1 MKYQLIIFDW
11 DGTLMDSLDK
21 IVLCMQQAAQKVA
34 IPVPS
39 EEAVKHIIG
48 LSLEKAAEQLFPAL
62 PYGKQQALVD
72 AYRDQYHANQHI
84 DTPFYNGISEL
95 LINLQ
100 QRGYL
105 LAVATGKGRVGL
117 DRMIAK
123 TNTSTLFNATV
134 CADEA
139 NSKPDPLMI
148 RQLLDKLSISADQ
161 AIMIGDSIYDL
172 EMAANAGV
180 DSLGVSYGVHSAELL
195 MQARPK
201 AILNCLATELDSYI

>member
-39 EEAVKHIIG
+39 EASVKNIIG
-48 LSLEKAAEQLFPAL
+48 LSLEKAAEQLFPLL
-62 PYGKQQALVD
+62 PIVKQQALVD
-72 AYRDQYHANQHI
+72 AYREQYHVNQHI
-84 DTPFYNGISEL
+84 ETPFYNGIAEM

-100 QRGYL
+100 QRGYR
-105 LAVATGKGRVGL
+105 LAVATGKGRIGL

-123 TNTSTLFNATV
+123 TNTANLFSATI

-148 RQLLDKLSISADQ
+148 ELLLKKLNIPASQ

-172 EMAANAGV
+172 EMAENASI
-180 DSLGVSYGVHSAELL
+180 DSLGVSYGVHSPEQLL
-195 MQARPK
+195 KAKPK
-201 AILNCLATELDSYI
+201 AILDCLATQLDSYI

>member
-1 MKYQLIIFDW
+1 MKYRLIIFDW

-21 IVLCMQQAAQKVA
+21 IVLCIQQAAQKVA

-39 EEAVKHIIG
+39 EAAVKHIIG
-48 LSLEKAAEQLFPAL
+48 LSLEAAATQLFPAL
-62 PYGKQQALVD
+62 SHAKQQALVD

-95 LINLQ
+95 LNNLQ

-148 RQLLDKLSISADQ
+148 KQLLDKLSISADQ

-172 EMAANAGV
+172 EMAANAEI
-180 DSLGVSYGVHSAELL
+180 DSLGVSYGVH
-195 MQARPK
+195 RP
-201 AILNCLATELDSYI
+201 

>member
-21 IVLCMQQAAQKVA
+21 IVLCMQRAAQKVA

-95 LINLQ
+95 AWI
-100 QRGYL
+100 
-105 LAVATGKGRVGL
+105 V
-117 DRMIAK
+117 
-123 TNTSTLFNATV
+123 
-134 CADEA
+134 
-139 NSKPDPLMI
+139 
-148 RQLLDKLSISADQ
+148 
-161 AIMIGDSIYDL
+161 
-172 EMAANAGV
+172 
-180 DSLGVSYGVHSAELL
+180 
-195 MQARPK
+195 
-201 AILNCLATELDSYI
+201 